1 MARSGDGGAATVSDF
16 WRSSGYML
24 TDRSADGRLLVTDEF
39 LKAYLARPEL
49 VPPPDA
55 CAAERALHG
64 ALLAD
69 PRRAIGPEVIAA
81 LADVDAR
88 ENWAMMQS
96 FRECLLCH
104 GTLEAAYLD
113 FFRNGTSGTP
123 PLFLNHLV
131 HVILRNALDGCDDP
145 FVLRAAEL
153 FFRPQRIALHDG
165 ALIAAD
171 EEAVADAVGEI
182 DVLTEESAAHYWQ
195 RSDRF
200 DMALDL
206 SAGGR
211 GVAALGTV
219 ITAWLRHMLSL
230 HASVEPLL
238 ELRQARL
245 IWYIGLDADGTRAGD
260 ALWHGENISD
270 ETRSRIVALFG
281 LSFAEAVDPVY
292 LISAMTQDRRLRLK
306 PQNLLTG
313 LPVLAP

>member
-1 MARSGDGGAATVSDF
+1 VSDF

-24 TDRSADGRLLVTDEF
+24 TDRSAEGRLLVTDEF

-69 PRRAIGPEVIAA
+69 PRRAIGPEAIAA

-182 DVLTEESAAHYWQ
+182 DVLTEESATHYWQ

-206 SAGGR
+206 SAGSR

-230 HASVEPLL
+230 HASVEPLR

-245 IWYIGLDADGTRAGD
+245 LWYIGLDTDGTRAGD
-260 ALWHGENISD
+260 ALWHGESISD
-270 ETRSRIVALFG
+270 EARARIVALFR
-281 LSFAEAVDPVY
+281 LSFGEAADPVY
-292 LISAMTQDRRLRLK
+292 LISAMTHDRRLRLK